1 MTGRCRFA
9 VLAESIR
16 AAAPPSPM
24 PLRLVAVDGPGG
36 AGKSTFAARLAA
48 ALDDAPVVHTDDLAS
63 HRHQTTWW
71 PLLEAWVLGPLA
83 AGRPAR
89 FQRYDWEQRRRTDWC
104 DIPAAPVVL
113 IEGVTAARAAIRARL
128 TRSVWVQTDRE
139 RRLRRGLQR
148 DGAELA
154 GFWAEWM
161 VEEDAFYA
169 ADPVYGAVDLVVDGD
184 PRREHDPDEEFV
196 VIRCGR

>member
-9 VLAESIR
+9 ALAESIR
-16 AAAPPSPM
+16 TGAPPSPM

-48 ALDDAPVVHTDDLAS
+48 ALDGAPVVHTDDLAC
-63 HRHQTTWW
+63 HQHPTTWW
-71 PLLEAWVLGPLA
+71 PLLEEWVLGPLA

-89 FQRYDWEQRRRTDWC
+89 FQRYDWERRRRTEWC

-128 TRSVWVQTDRE
+128 TLSVWVQTDRE
-139 RRLRRGLQR
+139 RRLRRGLHR
-148 DGAELA
+148 DGAGLA

-169 ADPVYGAVDLVVDGD
+169 ADPVSEAVDLVVDGD

-196 VIRCGR
+196 VIRRGR